1 MNILK
6 KKTLLITGGTGS
18 FGLEATKILLK
29 KTKLK
34 KLIIFSRDENKQYVM
49 QNKIKDKRI
58 RFFIGDVRDEER
70 LIMALRGVDY
80 VIHAAAQK
88 HVSSSEY
95 NPFESIKTNI
105 FGAQSLISAS
115 IKTKVKKVI
124 ALSTDK
130 ACNPI
135 NLYGATKL
143 CSEKLFINANQL
155 SGKNGTRF
163 SVVRYGNVIN
173 SRGSVIPFFKDLSKN
188 PKNPIPLTHEKMTR
202 FFITLNY
209 AVNFV
214 FKCLDK
220 MDRREIFI
228 PKMNSIFI
236 SDLIKVLCPKNKVK
250 IVGIRQGEK
259 IHETIFSS
267 EETRNLYENKEGY
280 IILPGGYKTSILRN
294 YKKIKT
300 FSFSSDLKKSLSST
314 KIIKLIN
321 VQKNIVY

>member
-280 IILPGGYKTSILRN
+280 IILPGGYKTLITRN